1 MRAQRASVEI
11 HFQKAGF
18 TKGGYAQ
25 VISRAEGAQVGI
37 GFRGTVDAVKLAGGR
52 VDAQRLPVCQSISKR
67 EGPRMRPLRPWFRAA
82 CFDPFTGHVL
92 MAEAERD
99 PAGWPRFCN
108 VVRLDAANLVTDVVD
123 SSAIRAYLQHY
134 TSTTLAAAAS
144 ATVASTDPAVA
155 ASAAAAATAA
165 ANASA
170 GFTHILH
177 MASDG
182 QGGVYFVTGDESR
195 ARCAILK
202 LTLPDEWRAG
212 VTSGASVPG
221 GEGSRRSPQ
230 HATAHGKRPRH
241 DTASSASTTTS
252 STSRKSET
260 PDVRVSMVLPAA
272 PSTDITGL
280 TWDARSES
288 LLFSTPTAIYRMPQL
303 SSPRGGAGG
312 GGGGG
317 AAAGGGGVS
326 AATEQEDGEA
336 GARAG
341 GGATGEGSGGS
352 GSRNTGS
359 GGAQGPSGAGGG
371 AAEGSQRSRLREAGA
386 AAATAATAAAVAAV
400 AAGSGLLVTAL
411 PSAAAVAAAAIAA
424 IPQPPV
430 LLLVAGKEGERA
442 PASGPDG
449 NPLATGTGTG
459 GGTGDAGGT
468 GGTAS
473 GGSEG
478 REVNSSAP
486 AAGDLGESGREGGAS
501 ATPALDGRDEDEDEE
516 SPDTPPPEVAAS
528 DARFSAIGG
537 VCVDAEGNIYIID
550 NGSFYDRHIYKMS
563 CGTNGVLPVV
573 SGWGNTGNI
582 LGCPAILDNGVLV
595 ACSDPFD
602 NGFDN
607 WQEWDGDERCPEG
620 MLLLVDVG
628 ARPPMGHPSA
638 VTCVAAAIAAA
649 AAALGVH
656 AVGGAAAGTFLVG
669 GGGNGGGS
677 AGNGGGGGKSNGNG
691 SRGRRHTPPGLATT
705 GGSGAV
711 ASTSA
716 STGRWQPGSADLTI
730 VVGSRSF
737 SVHRGVIA
745 ACSGYCRQR
754 LADSGGSTGQLD
766 LPDADADAFALLLRW
781 LYTGA
786 TLIPATHAQ
795 AVAELADR
803 LLLPPELCRAAQ
815 SQVLAAVTP
824 ETVVDTLLW
833 AERLGAAASEM
844 LRELKS
850 WYVNHRD
857 QVMDVAAESVRQLE
871 DKSPALAREL
881 LEAAAAGAA
890 AAAAEAA
897 AGQGSSPKRARVQ

>member
-52 VDAQRLPVCQSISKR
+52 VDAQRLPVCQSTSKR

-82 CFDPFTGHVL
+82 CYDPFTGHVL

-108 VVRLDAANLVTDVVD
+108 VVRLDAANVVTEVID
-123 SSAIRAYLQHY
+123 SAAIRAYLQHY

-144 ATVASTDPAVA
+144 ATVASTDPGVA
-155 ASAAAAATAA
+155 AAAAAAATAA
-165 ANASA
+165 ANAGA

-182 QGGVYFVTGDESR
+182 QGNVYLVTGDEGR

-202 LTLPDEWRAG
+202 LTLPDDWRAG

-221 GEGSRRSPQ
+221 AEGSRRSPQ

-252 STSRKSET
+252 TTSRASET
-260 PDVRVSMVLPAA
+260 AEVRVSMLLPAA

-280 TWDARSES
+280 AWDARSES
-288 LLFSTPTAIYRMPQL
+288 LLFSTPTAIYRLPQL
-303 SSPRGGAGG
+303 SSPR
-312 GGGGG
+312 GG

-326 AATEQEDGEA
+326 AATEHEEGEA

-341 GGATGEGSGGS
+341 GAADGGSAGS
-352 GSRNTGS
+352 GSGNTGS
-359 GGAQGPSGAGGG
+359 GGAQGPSGAGGQ
-371 AAEGSQRSRLREAGA
+371 AEGSRQLSQLREAGA
-386 AAATAATAAAVAAV
+386 AAATAAAAAAVAAV
-400 AAGSGLLVTAL
+400 AAGSGVPVAAL

-430 LLLVAGKEGERA
+430 MLLVAGKEGERA

-459 GGTGDAGGT
+459 GGTGGTGGTGDAGGT

-486 AAGDLGESGREGGAS
+486 GGGDAGDSGREGDAS

-516 SPDTPPPEVAAS
+516 SPDTPPPEVAAA

-537 VCVDAEGNIYIID
+537 VCVDADGNIYIID

-563 CGTNGVLPVV
+563 CCTNGLLPVV

-656 AVGGAAAGTFLVG
+656 AMGGAAAGTFLVG
-669 GGGNGGGS
+669 GGGGGGGGS
-677 AGNGGGGGKSNGNG
+677 GKSNGNAA
-691 SRGRRHTPPGLATT
+691 SRGRRHTPPGVATT

-786 TLIPATHAQ
+786 TVIPATHAQ

-857 QVMDVAAESVRQLE
+857 LVMDVAAESVRQLE

-881 LEAAAAGAA
+881 LEAAAAGAV

-897 AGQGSSPKRARVQ
+897 GPGSSPKRARVQ